1 MIARLFYND
10 GLVTIFALGGIYA
23 VGTLD
28 FSFNEVMKLGIALN
42 IAAGRFPPAI
52 ETITTEEET
61 VEGKA
66 AR

>member
-1 MIARLFYND
+1 MNIP
-10 GLVTIFALGGIYA
+10 TILEMLAL
-23 VGTLD
+23 
-28 FSFNEVMKLGIALN
+28 K

-52 ETITTEEET
+52 ETMTTEEET